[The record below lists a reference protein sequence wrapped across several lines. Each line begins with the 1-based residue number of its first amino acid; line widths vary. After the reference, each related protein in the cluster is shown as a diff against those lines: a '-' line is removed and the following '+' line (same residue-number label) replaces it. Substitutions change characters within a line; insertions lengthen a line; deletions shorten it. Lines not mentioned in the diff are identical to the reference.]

1 MFDPSVAPLHVS
13 ASVVD
18 TIREPLPAGGRRE
31 FCTWRVAKVLDKM
44 AFCFPS
50 AEVRRT
56 PAVSCECWM
65 PETRSARNISAGGE

>member
-1 MFDPSVAPLHVS
+1 MFDPSVAPLHLS

-18 TIREPLPAGGRRE
+18 TIREPLSAGGRRE

-56 PAVSCECWM
+56 PAVWCECWR
-65 PETRSARNISAGGE
+65 PENRTARSISAGSE